1 MKVLVCA
8 ATRYGAT
15 GEPSRRAVADV
26 LAGKGLEV
34 TMVPPEEVS
43 AVEEFEAVVPG
54 SAVYMGQ
61 WMKPARE
68 LAQRSAA
75 ALATRPV

>member
-1 MKVLVCA
+1 VL
-8 ATRYGAT
+8 
-15 GEPSRRAVADV
+15 PPQ
-26 LAGKGLEV
+26 EV
-34 TMVPPEEVS
+34 G